1 MKSLE
6 LNINDLDKRFK
17 EILSELSVDEI
28 NEWLENDR
36 QEQLEFLLQGNSIT
50 ITSDSNNTETFVRCQ
65 FDENFNEL
73 MNEYKSCKNS
83 GDSMKST
90 DYIDF
95 NDFCIGKWQKL
106 DY

>member
-1 MKSLE
+1 MNKWDKYKSFE
-6 LNINDLDKRFK
+6 NWKR
-17 EILSELSVDEI
+17 
-28 NEWLENDR
+28 
-36 QEQLEFLLQGNSIT
+36 
-50 ITSDSNNTETFVRCQ
+50 
-65 FDENFNEL
+65 ENFNEL

>member
-50 ITSDSNNTETFVRCQ
+50 ITSDSNNTETFVICQ
-65 FDENFNEL
+65 FDENFNEPNNYL
-73 MNEYKSCKNS
+73 AA
-83 GDSMKST
+83 
-90 DYIDF
+90 
-95 NDFCIGKWQKL
+95 
-106 DY
+106 

>member
-50 ITSDSNNTETFVRCQ
+50 ITSETYNTEMFVVCQ
-65 FDENFNEL
+65 FDENLNEPNNYL
-73 MNEYKSCKNS
+73 AA
-83 GDSMKST
+83 
-90 DYIDF
+90 
-95 NDFCIGKWQKL
+95 
-106 DY
+106 